1 MEKEPR
7 EGDRI
12 MGAQGGRRRRLS
24 ARLWQGCA
32 CRTSWVAPPAEQGHG
47 RAVAAAARPR
57 TTSALAVPLPTSAK
71 WVLSVSAMGAG
82 VDCGTEG
89 NKA

>member
-1 MEKEPR
+1 MPGFGK
-7 EGDRI
+7 D
-12 MGAQGGRRRRLS
+12 
-24 ARLWQGCA
+24 
-32 CRTSWVAPPAEQGHG
+32 VPAGPVGWLLPQS
-47 RAVAAAARPR
+47 RAVGELWLLQPARPR
-57 TTSALAVPLPTSAK
+57 TTSALAVPPPTSAK